1 MAYVKTNWQNCVT
14 PVNADNMNKI
24 ENELEALDQAGDCF
38 ERRQRRGI
46 SMKRA
51 FTIVELVIVI
61 AIIAM
66 LSAILI
72 PSIANG
78 ADNAKEKI
86 IDIYNGQTVR
96 MIDNATDE
104 VLYEGN
110 DSTPPEG
117 YTLVSVSVEDGI
129 VIMYMEF
136 QQTSET
142 VSQCVMRSIA

>member
-1 MAYVKTNWQNCVT
+1 
-14 PVNADNMNKI
+14 
-24 ENELEALDQAGDCF
+24 
-38 ERRQRRGI
+38 
-46 SMKRA
+46 MKRA

-78 ADNAKEKI
+78 ADSAKEKI

-96 MIDNATDE
+96 MIDNATGE

-110 DSTPPEG
+110 DSTPPDG

-142 VSQCVMRSIA
+142 VSQYVRRSKT

>member
-1 MAYVKTNWQNCVT
+1 MANFKLTQT
-14 PVNADNMNKI
+14 GEQIQAD
-24 ENELEALDQAGDCF
+24 LDLLDKN
-38 ERRQRRGI
+38 

-72 PSIANG
+72 PPIVNG
-78 ADNAKEKI
+78 ADSAKEKI

-96 MIDNATDE
+96 MIDNATGE

-110 DSTPPEG
+110 DSTPPDG

-129 VIMYMEF
+129 VIMYMEL

-142 VSQCVMRSIA
+142 VSQYVRRIRT

>member
-1 MAYVKTNWQNCVT
+1 
-14 PVNADNMNKI
+14 
-24 ENELEALDQAGDCF
+24 
-38 ERRQRRGI
+38 
-46 SMKRA
+46 MKKA
-51 FTIVELVIVI
+51 FTIIELVIVI

-72 PSIANG
+72 PSIVNG
-78 ADNAKEKI
+78 AGNAKEKI

-96 MIDNATDE
+96 MIDNDTGE
-104 VLYEGN
+104 ILYEGN

-117 YTLVSVSVEDGI
+117 YKLVSVSVEDGI

>member
-1 MAYVKTNWQNCVT
+1 
-14 PVNADNMNKI
+14 
-24 ENELEALDQAGDCF
+24 
-38 ERRQRRGI
+38 
-46 SMKRA
+46 MKRA

-96 MIDNATDE
+96 MIDNDTGE

-110 DSTPPEG
+110 DSTPPDG

-136 QQTSET
+136 KQTMEI
-142 VSQCVMRSIA
+142 VAQYVKRSIT